1 MRNMLKIVMCDDDE
15 FDLNQIAGMA
25 ERYRNHHVEKVFT
38 VEQTLSVTNLME
50 KLRQGER
57 YDIYILDIMMDEGD
71 GISLGREIRQLSPK
85 SAIIYVTGSPEF
97 ALGAFSVYAN
107 GYLLKPVNEEQFTEC
122 MSHVVHQLESREESI
137 YTFKSRE
144 GIVNI
149 ELSRLFR
156 VENIS
161 RVMHFYLEGGETY
174 ESVYIR
180 KPFEKQLEQLLA
192 DERFIQPHKSF
203 VINMEHVEKVLSHD
217 FMMTDGVIVPIS
229 RNNLAVV
236 KKRYLEFLSK
246 SDWR

>member
-1 MRNMLKIVMCDDDE
+1 MLKIIMCDDDE
-15 FDLNQIAGMA
+15 RDLDQIVGMV
-25 ERYRNHHVEKVFT
+25 ERYRSRHEEQVFA
-38 VEQTLSVTNLME
+38 VEQTLSVTRLME
-50 KLRQGER
+50 KLREGER
-57 YDIYILDIMMDEGD
+57 HDIYILDIMMDEGD

-107 GYLLKPVNEEQFTEC
+107 GYLLKPVNENQFIEC
-122 MSHVVHQLESREESI
+122 MNHAVHQLQTREESI

-149 ELSRLFR
+149 ELGRLLR

-161 RVMHFYLEGGETY
+161 RVMHFYLEGGESY

-203 VINMEHVEKVLSHD
+203 VINMEHVEKVLAHD
-217 FMMTDGVIVPIS
+217 FIMTDGVIVPIS
-229 RNNLAVV
+229 RNNLAMV
-236 KKRYLEFLSK
+236 KKRYLEYLSK